1 MTNILYVK
9 IFYKMVFSDVFYLE
23 AKQRLKGKKSG
34 FFRVNREIKS
44 SRIKAGI

>member
-1 MTNILYVK
+1 MHRLFTRWLSAM
-9 IFYKMVFSDVFYLE
+9 FFYLE